1 MKKVFL
7 LFATIA
13 IAHLLAAC
21 GGGDTTT
28 SSTPN
33 ANSPPAV
40 FEQPAWASPAML
52 VPPGQSSVSIALTGC
67 NLSNRDAMTSL
78 ESLQRPIIR
87 GTSLYTASL
96 VITSAGSISL
106 IAATSTTATLSTVT
120 QWLSED
126 TAFANLSV
134 MVSGGTVTSL
144 ELLAF
149 DQDEDMGFILT
160 NSATNHSLLIR
171 SMTSMVSCNGAGSV
185 FELKNLPS
193 DTRINARFVPV
204 GQTTT
209 LSWGVRDSSTDG
221 IDADDSQAAI
231 HLNQASGS
239 FSIST
244 SGTST
249 ITPFSLLVNAYIADT
264 NAQFSYEEST
274 SPRGIGLKVLANIP
288 ETSIDDVSIE
298 ICSARSVIS
307 PQGCDPVILD

>member
-67 NLSNRDAMTSL
+67 NLSNSDAMTSL
-78 ESLQRPIIR
+78 ESPQRPIIR

-96 VITSAGSISL
+96 VITSAGALSL

-126 TAFANLSV
+126 TVFANLSV
-134 MVSGGTVTSL
+134 MVGGGTVTSL

-193 DTRINARFVPV
+193 DTRIKARFVPV

-249 ITPFSLLVNAYIADT
+249 ITPLSLLVNTYIGNEYA
-264 NAQFSYEEST
+264 NFSYTESIAI
-274 SPRGIGLKVLANIP
+274 SGIGLKVTANVSFTP
-288 ETSIDDVSIE
+288 LDDIRIE
-298 ICSARSVIS
+298 LCRSGAVIT
-307 PQGCDPVILD
+307 PQGCDPVMLD